1 MDATRGRSR
10 PPPPPRHP
18 PLTAAIA
25 AISAPI
31 TSATPVAITTFRVR
45 HHRRHRSLPTT
56 LSRRPARAGAPWHR
70 HHRLHRLPSTV
81 DFEGPPLPQPSPP
94 SPPSPLPP
102 YWPQPPALPGVA
114 TCGKAFWPFRP
125 QCKKNGLVTAIS
137 RAHCG
142 VRRSHFWCYRDLT
155 PCDISL
161 PLLSGSRIA
170 RARLSAA
177 RQMRL

>member
-1 MDATRGRSR
+1 VDATRGRSR

-125 QCKKNGLVTAIS
+125 QCKKNGLVTATFLGPTVELEGHIFGAIETLHPVTFRCHCLAGAGS
-137 RAHCG
+137 RVQDC
-142 VRRSHFWCYRDLT
+142 
-155 PCDISL
+155 
-161 PLLSGSRIA
+161 PLLVR
-170 RARLSAA
+170 
-177 RQMRL
+177 